1 MIPWV
6 LYKYKQKKYF
16 AAVNARGSE
25 QNKNRRDSIAPDQQE
40 NKDGDVANSRDP
52 LIENPKKNVSKNQ
65 KAAAEQDNVVKR
77 PVLDCKK
84 GVPETDKWD
93 LTRVELNG
101 MKSRNDDFNDDYGQ
115 VMRFFERE
123 NINL

>member
-52 LIENPKKNVSKNQ
+52 LIENPKKSASKNQ
-65 KAAAEQDNVVKR
+65 KAAAEQDHVVKR

-115 VMRFFERE
+115 VNEFF
-123 NINL
+123 